1 MELERNGEQS
11 DDDVREGQVGDEVVG
26 DGLHPPARQ
35 YDADHQTVAWKNGDM
50 TK

>member
-26 DGLHPPARQ
+26 HRLHPPAGQ
-35 YDADHQTVAWKNGDM
+35 HDADDQAVA
-50 TK
+50 